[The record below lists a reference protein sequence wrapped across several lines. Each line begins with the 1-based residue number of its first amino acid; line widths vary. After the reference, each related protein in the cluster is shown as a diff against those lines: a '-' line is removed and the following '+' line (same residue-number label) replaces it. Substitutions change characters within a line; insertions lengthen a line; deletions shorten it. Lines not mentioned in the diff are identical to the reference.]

1 MTQTSLSSAFTYMLK
16 RDLTLAFRRPGEL
29 INPIL
34 FFVIV
39 VTLFPLGVGS
49 EPSLLRELAPG
60 VVWVAALLA
69 TLLALDG
76 LFRSDFD
83 DGSLEQ
89 MMLSPHPVSI
99 LVLAKVCAHW
109 LVTGLPL
116 IVISPLLATLVN
128 LPSALFGKLV
138 LALLLGTPTL
148 SFIGAIGAALTLAV
162 KRGGVLLTLLVLPL
176 YVPVLIF
183 GANLIQAA
191 MMDLPTLG
199 QFYLL
204 GAMLVLAIALSPFAI
219 AAALR
224 VSLQ

>member
-1 MTQTSLSSAFTYMLK
+1 MTQPSLSGAFTYMLK

-60 VVWVAALLA
+60 VLWVAALLA

-76 LFRSDFD
+76 LFRSDFE

-116 IVISPLLATLVN
+116 IIISPLLATLVN
-128 LPSALFGKLV
+128 LPSSMFAKLV

-204 GAMLVLAIALSPFAI
+204 GAMLILAISLSPFAI

-224 VSLQ
+224 VSLH